1 LIAVEPSQEAVMNQ
15 RMVKSA
21 LGVLLVSGALAGCAT
36 SVDWGGP
43 LLHYRYNYDSRPV
56 VSEEPV
62 VVPAP
67 AVAYRD
73 PPVVYR
79 ESTVTQY
86 LDTGVTSRAYRE
98 PVLTYRQPTVIYGYQ
113 SPSVPYQEH
122 GQ

>member
-1 LIAVEPSQEAVMNQ
+1 MNQ

-56 VSEEPV
+56 VSEEAV

-86 LDTGVTSRAYRE
+86 PDTGVTSHTYRE